1 MESNHPDVKLMRL
14 ASHNQCS
21 NPRCNMC
28 FDADRTRTNDPV
40 LKRQFDRNNLC
51 LLAVYAGIEP
61 AISCVT
67 GRRNSRYSNTPN
79 KQTTFQTERPILDL
93 NVRTYP
99 RVSFRARNSRG
110 LRSYRCLGLL
120 RLSQQ
125 MRARLTKVC
134 TFCQLLSRMK
144 LKVVGREGFEPPAF
158 LVSRFYRPLPSPV
171 GHTYP

>member
-1 MESNHPDVKLMRL
+1 MS
-14 ASHNQCS
+14 
-21 NPRCNMC
+21 
-28 FDADRTRTNDPV
+28 FT
-40 LKRQFDRNNLC
+40 
-51 LLAVYAGIEP
+51 VYAGIEP

-134 TFCQLLSRMK
+134 TFCQLLPRMK
-144 LKVVGREGFEPPAF
+144 LKVMGWEGVEPPMFTARVTDLQSAVF
-158 LVSRFYRPLPSPV
+158 AT
-171 GHTYP
+171 GHTIPFDDSNLWLTHTPRLCYVSTATCRTWTHNILITGQALYH

>member
-1 MESNHPDVKLMRL
+1 M
-14 ASHNQCS
+14 
-21 NPRCNMC
+21 
-28 FDADRTRTNDPV
+28 

-79 KQTTFQTERPILDL
+79 KQTTFQTERPILNL